1 MVSLEISC
9 SNCEKFI
16 IKKYK
21 GYCIK
26 NKKKVWTYEFCNE
39 FSEDKFIKETKL
51 NKYKSVVWTWK

>member
-1 MVSLEISC
+1 MMVSLEISC

-26 NKKKVWTYEFCNE
+26 NKKKV
-39 FSEDKFIKETKL
+39 
-51 NKYKSVVWTWK
+51 